1 MLTPDEIKTIDK
13 SSICDA
19 YDRWPEYCKI
29 AFGRSINIDEKFFDN
44 VNSIV
49 FSGMGGSGTTGDILA
64 DWMRPRCHL
73 PIYVT
78 KGYHMP
84 AFVNQNT
91 LFIAMSV
98 SGGTEET
105 LNTLVEA
112 ASANAKVVGISQGGE
127 MEYICKKKM
136 VPHVKIEQR
145 ILPRITLP
153 EILYSVLKLLTYSP
167 FLNDMQSQIDDS
179 VQTMVDVGKKIQ
191 RECRFEENPSKQ
203 LAKWMFGAIPA
214 VYCAP
219 LQRGVGIRFKNSVN
233 ENAKINGVAGEILDS
248 CHNELVSWGYKN
260 KNPENSMLKPIL
272 VRSRFDQEE
281 VKTRFDVF
289 KEMLERNGH
298 QVGEIPLYGS
308 TPLANIISSLYL
320 LDYSTIYL
328 GVLKKID
335 PTPITAV
342 FEFKDEMK
350 RRLDY
355 FTKFIK
361 PKLT

>member
-1 MLTPDEIKTIDK
+1 MLSPDEIKTIDK

-29 AFGRSINIDEKFFDN
+29 AFERSINIDEKFFDN

-49 FSGMGGSGTTGDILA
+49 FAGMGGSGTTGDILA
-64 DWMRPRCHL
+64 DWMRLKCSV
-73 PIYVT
+73 PIHVT
-78 KGYHMP
+78 KGYHIP

-98 SGGTEET
+98 SGNTEET
-105 LNTLVEA
+105 LTALVEA
-112 ASANAKVVGISQGGE
+112 ASANAKVVGISQGGD
-127 MEYICKKKM
+127 MENICKKKM
-136 VPHVKIEQR
+136 MLHVKIEQR

-153 EILYSVLKLLTYSP
+153 EVLYSALKLFTYSP
-167 FLNDMQSQIDDS
+167 FLTDLKEQIDDS
-179 VQTMVDVGKKIQ
+179 IRTMTDVGRKVCK
-191 RECRFEENPSKQ
+191 ECSFEGNPSKQ
-203 LAKWMFGAIPA
+203 LAKWMYGAIPA

-233 ENAKINGVAGEILDS
+233 ENAKINATASEILDS

-272 VRSRFDQEE
+272 VRSKFDPEE

-289 KEMLERNGH
+289 KEMLESNGH
-298 QVGEIPLYGS
+298 EVHEIPLYGS
-308 TPLANIISSLYL
+308 TPLANIVSSLYL

-328 GVLKKID
+328 GILKKID
-335 PTPITAV
+335 PAPITAV

-355 FTKFIK
+355 FTKFIR
-361 PKLT
+361 PKLN